1 MSSSEGNTQE
11 RRNKENRMD
20 SKKRKF
26 EGDAAGKITSFFS
39 KDPTKTKKVKQ
50 KSELEMLID
59 RATQKTPQCGLNS
72 IRPSTPPPPPRS
84 LNQEVAKAAT
94 KEKETTPKK
103 RDSLSGVMA
112 KRSVASRDS
121 RFDSAD
127 FVLEQKGEVPTRKP
141 PAKPS
146 LEDIVGEKNN
156 QEEKEEEKKNNNNQQ
171 DQKSLAKTI
180 TEHLKSTEYLEW
192 AEPDSPDKRKEMK
205 KQRRGT
211 LEALADLGVSFNA
224 DDSFAGPKTSR
235 VREEEEKKKKKSRW
249 NFFKRKKD
257 S

>member
-1 MSSSEGNTQE
+1 MFFGWCSCGSGASASDDVIRTND
-11 RRNKENRMD
+11 RIVRKKE
-20 SKKRKF
+20 
-26 EGDAAGKITSFFS
+26 
-39 KDPTKTKKVKQ
+39 
-50 KSELEMLID
+50 
-59 RATQKTPQCGLNS
+59 
-72 IRPSTPPPPPRS
+72 
-84 LNQEVAKAAT
+84 
-94 KEKETTPKK
+94 ETEPKK
-103 RDSLSGVMA
+103 RDSLSSVMA
-112 KRSVASRDS
+112 KRSVASKRES

-127 FVLEQKGEVPTRKP
+127 FFLEQKGEVPTRKP

-192 AEPDSPDKRKEMK
+192 AEPDSPDKRKDLVGK

-211 LEALADLGVSFNA
+211 LEALQDLGVSFNG
-224 DDSFAGPKTSR
+224 DDSFSGPKTSR
-235 VREEEEKKKKKSRW
+235 VREEEEKKKKKSSSRW
-249 NFFKRKKD
+249 TFFKRKKD

>member
-1 MSSSEGNTQE
+1 MFFGWCSCGSGASASDDVIRTND
-11 RRNKENRMD
+11 RIVRKKE
-20 SKKRKF
+20 
-26 EGDAAGKITSFFS
+26 
-39 KDPTKTKKVKQ
+39 
-50 KSELEMLID
+50 
-59 RATQKTPQCGLNS
+59 
-72 IRPSTPPPPPRS
+72 
-84 LNQEVAKAAT
+84 
-94 KEKETTPKK
+94 ETEPKK
-103 RDSLSGVMA
+103 RDSLSSVMA

-180 TEHLKSTEYLEW
+180 TEHLKSPEYLEW
-192 AEPDSPDKRKEMK
+192 AEPDSPDKRKDLVGK